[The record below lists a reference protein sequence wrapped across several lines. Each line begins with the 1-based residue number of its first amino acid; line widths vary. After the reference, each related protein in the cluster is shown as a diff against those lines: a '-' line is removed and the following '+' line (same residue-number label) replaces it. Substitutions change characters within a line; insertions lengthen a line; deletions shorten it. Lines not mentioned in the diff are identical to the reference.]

1 MSKKK
6 ELRKMIRKAKKQ
18 DTTVTKLSKAM
29 LDLGYVIKDYK
40 LNLDCVLNDEP
51 TIELKLHRL
60 KF

>member
-1 MSKKK
+1 MSEKK
-6 ELRKMIRKAKKQ
+6 ELRKMIKKAKKQ

-40 LNLDCVLNDEP
+40 LNLDCVINDEP